1 MTIVHTRARY
11 NYPSI
16 LAYSFLTLIFSASLT
31 VLPLDLSDRKESFI
45 LLPLG
50 MLVMALLGLLTLRMT
65 LWFLN
70 GEESL
75 HLENEEL
82 IIRRKGTFWI
92 RKERRIPLS
101 DIKVLGLKRT
111 MIEVNSPSISTH
123 QFSRK
128 KMYILKI
135 QNTGRVLIITKKNKH
150 YKCLDALNLDEAHEI
165 IQKTRRLI
173 EAYERSNKN

>member
-16 LAYSFLTLIFSASLT
+16 LAYSLLTLLFSVSLIF
-31 VLPLDLSDRKESFI
+31 LPIDILKGKES
-45 LLPLG
+45 LVAMTPLFLIFG
-50 MLVMALLGLLTLRMT
+50 MLGLLTLRMT
-65 LWFLN
+65 LWFLI

-92 RKERRIPLS
+92 RKERRIPLL
-101 DIKVLGLKRT
+101 DIKVVGLRKT
-111 MIEVNSPSISTH
+111 MIQVNSPSTTVH
-123 QFSRK
+123 FFARHV
-128 KMYILKI
+128 MYILKI

-150 YKCLDALNLDEAHEI
+150 YKCLDALNLDEAQEI
-165 IQKTRRLI
+165 IQKTRKLI
-173 EAYERSNKN
+173 EAYERTNKD